1 VVAQIYL
8 TLRRF
13 NVFEAICPTR
23 YSQRCNRGTGKGTSA
38 SWRTHG
44 EVDRAMENSSEG
56 FLAVIATSL
65 KRRAILNR
73 YRRVVKRQRADEA
86 KISSSHIR
94 HYGLKA
100 KPRLA
105 PDM

>member
-23 YSQRCNRGTGKGTSA
+23 YSPRCNRGTGKGTSA

-56 FLAVIATSL
+56 FLAANRDFSQATRDIESIQAS
-65 KRRAILNR
+65 REAATRGRSENIILAYQALR
-73 YRRVVKRQRADEA
+73 PQ
-86 KISSSHIR
+86 
-94 HYGLKA
+94 G
-100 KPRLA
+100 
-105 PDM
+105 